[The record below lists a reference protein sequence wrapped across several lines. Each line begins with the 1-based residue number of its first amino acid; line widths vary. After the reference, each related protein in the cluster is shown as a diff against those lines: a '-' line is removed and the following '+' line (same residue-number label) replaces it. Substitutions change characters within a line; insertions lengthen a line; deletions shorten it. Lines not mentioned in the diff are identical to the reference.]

1 MPSGASPKREREYD
15 KLVQQFRKEDR
26 YEGREKEVVSRIVNR
41 QRAEYGETKTEQAKD
56 RMGTSP
62 DRDLP
67 LKDYQ
72 KLTIP
77 QISNQLPALTKNE
90 IKKLRFYEGH
100 HKNRKGLLEEF
111 ERYLS

>member
-1 MPSGASPKREREYD
+1 MPSGASPRREREYD
-15 KLVQQFRKEDR
+15 KLVEQFRKENR
-26 YEGREKEVVSRIVNR
+26 YAGREKEVASRIINR
-41 QRAEYGETKTEQAKD
+41 QRAEYGETRSEQAKD

-77 QISNQLPALTKNE
+77 QVCTQLPALTKNE
-90 IKKLRFYEGH
+90 IKKLRFYEEH
-100 HKNRKGLLEEF
+100 HKKRKGLMQVF
-111 ERYLS
+111 DRYLS